1 MESSLSTQLLT
12 VHENHCLQIDSLLRN
27 YTFDIALNETDDFLL
42 VVRNR
47 FFWGVHSAFQES
59 ILQVLSAELGPQQEI
74 AEALGL
80 KDRTSISKM
89 IKSGTMDGTRIT
101 AAFYLYPD
109 LLKKLPTRERAALYG
124 FARATSFIKALV
136 YDDMTIEGA
145 MKPQDF
151 SYLVGVLAS
160 SEWNRAILDPNHD
173 VVRKLAKQIILERTI
188 STVEPVLDARNR
200 EEQCVLKLQELKLA
214 WGDFAV
220 IALWAIPECIPEDS
234 VNEGRIM

>member
-1 MESSLSTQLLT
+1 
-12 VHENHCLQIDSLLRN
+12 LR
-27 YTFDIALNETDDFLL
+27 IA
-42 VVRNR
+42 
-47 FFWGVHSAFQES
+47 GS
-59 ILQVLSAELGPQQEI
+59 QQEI

-80 KDRTSISKM
+80 KDRTSISHM
-89 IKSGTMDGTRIT
+89 LKSGAMDGIRIT
-101 AAFYLYPD
+101 AAFYLYPG
-109 LLKKLPTRERAALYG
+109 LLKRLPTPERAALYG

-160 SEWNRAILDPNHD
+160 SEWNTAILDHDHD

-188 STVEPVLDARNR
+188 STVESVFDARNR
-200 EEQCVLKLQELKLA
+200 EEQYVLKLQELKLA

-220 IALWAIPECIPEDS
+220 IALWAIPECIPEDC
-234 VNEGRIM
+234 VDEERTI